1 MSTVY
6 GHIVEQERQRQ
17 EAIARGEPDPFQ
29 VYKDRAA
36 AEAAAEAAREPNRL
50 EKLEAWMATDWE
62 FGPYYWDEP
71 DEAPVGRWRKVK
83 HWAWWGSEKTLRG
96 AEFVGEVVANVFGM
110 NDSRFQ
116 YVIDAQREEQRREKQ
131 RQLENAQRREL
142 AEAAKAE
149 AEADAD
155 AARRTAGDVE
165 A

>member
-1 MSTVY
+1 MAETVFAM
-6 GHIVEQERQRQ
+6 VQRQ
-17 EAIARGEPDPFQ
+17 EKERREAIARGEPDPFL
-29 VYKDRAA
+29 VK
-36 AEAAAEAAREPNRL
+36 EPEEPAREPNRL
-50 EKLEAWMATDWE
+50 EQFEAWMATDWE

-149 AEADAD
+149 AEADAA